1 MIYPFITD
9 AKAKCCYDHFFPTG
23 RACMRTDLSVRAA
36 HMGGMRVD
44 VHVREQVLAM
54 DYPAEAG
61 RKPTP
66 LEVLLASLAGCA
78 ANTLNL
84 VLRRNMGAAV
94 NSMEVEARAERRAEH
109 PTVLTEIELVYHLGG
124 EALDPQTV
132 DRAVRIAEDQLCP
145 VLNML
150 RAGTRIRSSWVLAG
164 ASVHG

>member
-1 MIYPFITD
+1 ML
-9 AKAKCCYDHFFPTG
+9 
-23 RACMRTDLSVRAA
+23 TDLCVRAV
-36 HMGGMRVD
+36 HMGDMRVD
-44 VHVREQVLAM
+44 VRVREHVLSM
-54 DYPAEAG
+54 DYPAGAA
-61 RKPTP
+61 RNPTP

-84 VLRRNMGAAV
+84 VLSTKMGARID
-94 NSMEVEARAERRAEH
+94 SLEVEARAERRVEH
-109 PTVLTEIELVYHLGG
+109 PTVLTEIELVYHIGA

-150 RAGTRIRSSWVLAG
+150 RPGTAIRSLWVTEA